1 MRAQVERKMA
11 TKEKEKQEN
20 KLRALAA
27 KARMERAGISAEDDD
42 AEMNNDDERGA
53 INERNEIREERRK
66 DRARERNIARAA
78 PDKQAQLRKDG
89 DRDVSEQI
97 ALGLPTR
104 ANQNDESMFD
114 QRLFNKS
121 QGLDSGFGFDD
132 DTYNIFDKPFRN
144 EANLASNIYR
154 PSKNIDQVTHLTSTV
169 IGRLLLE
176 EMKVNKN

>member
-11 TKEKEKQEN
+11 TKEKEKQE
-20 KLRALAA
+20 KRLRDLAA
-27 KARMERAGISAEDDD
+27 KARMERAGISADGDEDGNDDD
-42 AEMNNDDERGA
+42 RGA
-53 INERNEIREERRK
+53 INERNEIRDERRK

-78 PDKQAQLRKDG
+78 PDKQAQLRKDA

-97 ALGLPTR
+97 ALGLPAR
-104 ANQNDESMFD
+104 GNQNDESMFD

-144 EANLASNIYR
+144 EANMANNIYR
-154 PSKNIDQVTHLTSTV
+154 PSKNVDQVSF
-169 IGRLLLE
+169 
-176 EMKVNKN
+176 MSN